1 MKFIHLSDLHIGK
14 RVNEFSMLD
23 DQKYILDEILK
34 ITYDETPDAVLIA
47 GDVYDKSIPSAEAV
61 MEFDEFLEKL
71 SKITPV
77 VCIISGN
84 HDSPERLSFGARLF
98 SFNGVHIS
106 RVYNGEVVPLILN
119 DEWGSVAVYMLPFI
133 KPVHVRKCFPET
145 EINSY
150 NDAVSCAVSKM
161 DINPAVRNVLV
172 THQFVTGGE
181 RCESEVL
188 SVGGSDN
195 VDAGVFEVFDYTAL
209 GHLHSPQSLNNGLIR
224 YCGSPLK
231 YSFSEVNH
239 KKSVSVVEL
248 REKGNVTLR
257 TIPLK
262 PLRDMSELRGTY
274 NELTSRLFYKNL
286 NLEDY
291 YHITLTD
298 ENDIPDAVNR
308 LRSIYINLM
317 RLDYDNTRTRNGGA
331 LPDISAVENG
341 NPFELFSEFYEKQNG
356 KPMSEEQTSYMAIQI
371 EKIWEGEQ

>member
-181 RCESEVL
+181 RCESEEL

-209 GHLHSPQSLNNGLIR
+209 GHLHGPQSLNNGLIR

-274 NELTSRLFYKNL
+274 NELTSRLFYKDL